1 MKQILFSFLMVTG
14 ITFAAQAQSEQ
25 YQEAM
30 KQQVGLLDSA
40 SSFTQA
46 GMQQL
51 GNTFERIAE
60 AEKTQWLPYY
70 YAAYCRVNEA
80 FFTQDK
86 GKVDEVADKASVNI
100 EKAAALKGKDSEIS
114 CILSMIASSRIGVD
128 PMNRGMKFGMESG
141 QHLEDAK
148 KANPE
153 NPRVPMLEG
162 QALLYTPEA
171 FGGSK
176 TKAKEK
182 FEESLKK
189 FAAEKPADKLTPHW
203 GEAYVKALMVELNK

>member
-1 MKQILFSFLMVTG
+1 MKQMFFSLLMVTG

-25 YQEAM
+25 YQQAM
-30 KQQVGLLDSA
+30 NQQVGQLDSA
-40 SSFTQA
+40 STFTQA

-80 FFTQDK
+80 FFTTDK
-86 GKVDEVADKASVNI
+86 GKVDEVADKALLNI

-114 CILSMIASSRIGVD
+114 CILSMIASARIGVD
-128 PMNRGMKFGMESG
+128 PMTRGMKYGMESG

-148 KANPE
+148 KLNPE
-153 NPRVPMLEG
+153 NPRVYMLEG
-162 QALLYTPEA
+162 QSFLYTPEA

-176 TKAKEK
+176 SKAKEK
-182 FEESLKK
+182 FEEALKK
-189 FAAEKPADKLTPHW
+189 FETEKPADKVTPHW
-203 GEAYVKALMVELNK
+203 GQAYTKMLVSQIK